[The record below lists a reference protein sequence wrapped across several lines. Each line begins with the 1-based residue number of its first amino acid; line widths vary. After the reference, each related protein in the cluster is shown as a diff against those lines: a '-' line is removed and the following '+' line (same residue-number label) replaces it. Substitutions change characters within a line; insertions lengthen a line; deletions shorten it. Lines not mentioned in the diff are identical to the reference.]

1 MPIFVSLGM
10 PELRGFVAD
19 SSFRLGQVRA
29 MVSDLTAEQLAQRA
43 LDVNIVTED
52 EMRGV
57 WAEAGT
63 NNVDYD
69 QFKQVLVRRGLLT
82 NFQLERLEQGY
93 RTGFVYG
100 DYKVLYLVGAGTF
113 ARVYRAAHRETN
125 ELFALK
131 VLRKSKSE
139 EPAEADLFRRE
150 GELGMELKHPNIV
163 AIHEVVCKGKMNYIV
178 MDFVEGHNLRDFF
191 RVRGKFEPLEAARI
205 TEGMV
210 AGLAYAFQ
218 KGITHR
224 DLKMSNVIVS
234 SDGVAKL
241 VDFGLAGL
249 GGGEE
254 GEGVNPRTIDYAGL
268 ERATNVRKDDM
279 RSDIFFAGCI
289 FYQLM
294 SGEAPMSENR
304 DRTKRL
310 DKSRFQNIKQ
320 ITAIDP
326 KLPLPLVRV
335 VNKAMEL
342 DPERRYQTP
351 GEMLADLKLAAK
363 RVKENKDLPAQAA
376 DSGPMEGHDASGEPR
391 KLMVV
396 ESDTKM
402 QNLLRDL
409 FKKQGYRVLLTSDP
423 DRLFQRFYEN
433 SKTADAVLL
442 SSGHIGSSALEAF
455 NRFGEEASTKNTPVV
470 LLLGDQQKSWQK
482 QAKPDSKRV
491 VLQMPVKS
499 KELRQA
505 ILQILPSE

>member
-1 MPIFVSLGM
+1 
-10 PELRGFVAD
+10 
-19 SSFRLGQVRA
+19 
-29 MVSDLTAEQLAQRA
+29 MVTDLTAEQLAQRA
-43 LDVNIVTED
+43 LDVNIVSED
-52 EMRGV
+52 EIRGA
-57 WAEAGT
+57 WAEVGT
-63 NNVDYD
+63 HNADYEE
-69 QFKQVLVRRGLLT
+69 FKQILVRRGLLT

-131 VLRKSKSE
+131 VLRKSKSDD
-139 EPAEADLFRRE
+139 PSEADLFRRE
-150 GELGMELKHPNIV
+150 GELGMQLKHPNIV
-163 AIHEVVCKGKMNYIV
+163 AIHEVYSKGKTHYLV

-191 RVRGKFEPLEAARI
+191 KVRGKFEPLEAARI

-210 AGLAYAFQ
+210 SGLSYAFQ

-249 GGGEE
+249 GGTVEE
-254 GEGVNPRTIDYAGL
+254 GGEGVNPRTIDYAGL

-294 SGEAPMSENR
+294 SGHTPMSENR

-310 DKSRFQNIKQ
+310 DKSRFQNIRP
-320 ITAIDP
+320 ISEVDP
-326 KLPLPLVRV
+326 KLPLALVRV
-335 VNKAMEL
+335 VNKAMEM
-342 DPERRYQTP
+342 DPDRRYQTP
-351 GEMLADLKLAAK
+351 AEMLADLKLAAK
-363 RVKENKDLPAQAA
+363 RVRENRDLPVQAA
-376 DSGPMEGHDASGEPR
+376 ESGPLEGHDANGEPR

-402 QNLLRDL
+402 QNVLRDL
-409 FKKQGYRVLLTSDP
+409 FKKYGYRVLLTSDP

-433 SKTADAVLL
+433 SKTADAVVL
-442 SSGHIGSSALEAF
+442 SSGHIGSSAVEAF
-455 NRFGEEASTKNTPVV
+455 NRFGEESSTKSTPVV
-470 LLLGDQQKSWQK
+470 LLLGDQQAAWQK
-482 QAKPDSKRV
+482 NAKPDEHRI

-505 ILQILPSE
+505 ILKILPSD

>member
-1 MPIFVSLGM
+1 
-10 PELRGFVAD
+10 
-19 SSFRLGQVRA
+19 
-29 MVSDLTAEQLAQRA
+29 MVTDLTAEQLAQRA
-43 LDVNIVTED
+43 LDVNIVSED
-52 EMRGV
+52 EIRGA
-57 WAEAGT
+57 WAEVGT
-63 NNVDYD
+63 HNVDYEE
-69 QFKQVLVRRGLLT
+69 FKQILVRRGLLT

-113 ARVYRAAHRETN
+113 ARVYRAAHRMTN

-139 EPAEADLFRRE
+139 DPSEADLFRRE
-150 GELGMELKHPNIV
+150 GELGMQLKHPNIV
-163 AIHEVVCKGKMNYIV
+163 AIHEVYSKGKTHYLV

-191 RVRGKFEPLEAARI
+191 KVRGKFEPLEAARI

-210 AGLAYAFQ
+210 SGLSYAFQ

-249 GGGEE
+249 GGTVEE
-254 GEGVNPRTIDYAGL
+254 GGEGVNPRTIDYAGL
-268 ERATNVRKDDM
+268 ERATNVRKDDV
-279 RSDIFFAGCI
+279 RSDVFFAGCI

-294 SGEAPMSENR
+294 SGHAPMSENR

-310 DKSRFQNIKQ
+310 DKSRFQNIRP
-320 ITAIDP
+320 ITEVDP
-326 KLPLPLVRV
+326 KLPLALVRV
-335 VNKAMEL
+335 VNKAMEM
-342 DPERRYQTP
+342 DPDRRYQTP
-351 GEMLADLKLAAK
+351 AEMLADLKLAAK
-363 RVKENKDLPAQAA
+363 RVKENRDLPVQVSE
-376 DSGPMEGHDASGEPR
+376 SGPLEGHDANGEPR

-402 QNLLRDL
+402 QNVLRDL
-409 FKKQGYRVLLTSDP
+409 FKKYGYRVLLTSDP

-442 SSGHIGSSALEAF
+442 SSGHIGSSAVEAF
-455 NRFGEEASTKNTPVV
+455 NRFGEEPSTKSTPVV
-470 LLLGDQQKSWQK
+470 LLLGDQQGAWQK
-482 QAKPDSKRV
+482 NAKPDQHRI

-505 ILQILPSE
+505 ILKILPSG

>member
-1 MPIFVSLGM
+1 
-10 PELRGFVAD
+10 
-19 SSFRLGQVRA
+19 
-29 MVSDLTAEQLAQRA
+29 MVTDQTAEKLAQRA
-43 LDVNIVTED
+43 LDVNIVTQEQL
-52 EMRGV
+52 RGV
-57 WAEAGT
+57 WNVFGT
-63 NNVDYD
+63 QDVDYE
-69 QFKQVLVRRGLLT
+69 QFKQLLVRQGLLT

-113 ARVYRAAHRETN
+113 ARVYRAAHRLTN

-131 VLRKSKSE
+131 VLRKSKSDV
-139 EPAEADLFRRE
+139 PAEADLFRRE
-150 GELGMELKHPNIV
+150 GELGMQLKHPNIV
-163 AIHEVVCKGKMNYIV
+163 AIHEVYSKGKVHFIV

-205 TEGMV
+205 MEGMV
-210 AGLAYAFQ
+210 AGLSYAFQ
-218 KGITHR
+218 RGITHR

-254 GEGVNPRTIDYAGL
+254 NSDGANPRTIDYAGL

-294 SGEAPMSENR
+294 SGQAPMSENR

-310 DKSRFQNIKQ
+310 DKSRFLNIRP
-320 ITAIDP
+320 ISEIDAN
-326 KLPLPLVRV
+326 LPLALVRV

-351 GEMLADLKLAAK
+351 GEMLADLKLASK
-363 RVKENKDLPAQAA
+363 RVRENRDLPVAA
-376 DSGPMEGHDASGEPR
+376 LEVGPQEGHDANGQPR
-391 KLMVV
+391 KLMIV
-396 ESDTKM
+396 ESDMKM
-402 QNLLRDL
+402 QNVFREL
-409 FKKQGYRVLLTSDP
+409 FKKQGYRVLVTSDP
-423 DRLFQRFYEN
+423 ERLFQRFYEDCN
-433 SKTADAVLL
+433 MADIVLM
-442 SSGHIGSSALEAF
+442 STGHIGASAVEAF
-455 NRFGEEASTKNTPVV
+455 NRFGEESSTKNTPVV
-470 LLLGDQQKSWQK
+470 LLLGDK
-482 QAKPDSKRV
+482 QNSLKKKAHPDEHRV

-505 ILQILPSE
+505 ILQLLPAAEA

>member
-1 MPIFVSLGM
+1 
-10 PELRGFVAD
+10 
-19 SSFRLGQVRA
+19 
-29 MVSDLTAEQLAQRA
+29 MVTDLTAEQLAQRA
-43 LDVNIVTED
+43 LDVNIVSED
-52 EMRGV
+52 EMRGA
-57 WAEAGT
+57 WGEAGT
-63 NNVDYD
+63 QNVDYE
-69 QFKQVLVRRGLLT
+69 QFKQILVRRGLLT
-82 NFQLERLEQGY
+82 NFQLERIEQGY

-113 ARVYRAAHRETN
+113 ARVYRAAHRQTN

-139 EPAEADLFRRE
+139 DPTEADLFRRE
-150 GELGMELKHPNIV
+150 GELGMQLKHPNIV
-163 AIHEVVCKGKMNYIV
+163 AIHEVYSKGKMHYIV

-191 RVRGKFEPLEAARI
+191 KVRGKFEPLEAARI

-210 AGLAYAFQ
+210 AGLSYAFQ

-249 GGGEE
+249 GGEE
-254 GEGVNPRTIDYAGL
+254 GGDAMNPRTIDYAGL

-279 RSDIFFAGCI
+279 RSDIFFAGSI

-294 SGEAPMSENR
+294 SGHAPMSENR

-310 DKSRFQNIKQ
+310 DKSRFQNIKP
-320 ITAIDP
+320 ISEVDP
-326 KLPLPLVRV
+326 KLPPALVRV

-351 GEMLADLKLAAK
+351 AEMLADLKLASK
-363 RVKENKDLPAQAA
+363 RVKENRDLPTQSA
-376 DSGPMEGHDASGEPR
+376 DLGPLEGHDANGEPR

-409 FKKQGYRVLLTSDP
+409 FKKYGYRVLLTSDP

-433 SKTADAVLL
+433 SKTADVVLL
-442 SSGHIGSSALEAF
+442 SSGHIGSSAVEAF
-455 NRFGEEASTKNTPVV
+455 NRFGEEASTKSTPVV
-470 LLLGDQQKSWQK
+470 LLLGDQQTSWK
-482 QAKPDSKRV
+482 NHAKPDQQRV
-491 VLQMPVKS
+491 VLQMPVKL

-505 ILQILPSE
+505 ILQILPSAS

>member
-1 MPIFVSLGM
+1 
-10 PELRGFVAD
+10 
-19 SSFRLGQVRA
+19 
-29 MVSDLTAEQLAQRA
+29 MVTDLTAEQLAQRA
-43 LDVNIVTED
+43 LDVNIVSED

-57 WAEAGT
+57 WGEVGAH
-63 NNVDYD
+63 NVDYD
-69 QFKQVLVRRGLLT
+69 QFKQILMRRGLLT

-113 ARVYRAAHRETN
+113 ARVYRAAHRLTN

-139 EPAEADLFRRE
+139 DPSEADLFRRE
-150 GELGMELKHPNIV
+150 GELGMQLKHPNIV
-163 AIHEVVCKGKMNYIV
+163 AIHEVYCKGKMNYIV

-191 RVRGKFEPLEAARI
+191 KVRGKFEPLEAARI

-249 GGGEE
+249 GGTVEE
-254 GEGVNPRTIDYAGL
+254 GGEGVNPRTIDYAGL

-294 SGEAPMSENR
+294 SGQAPMSENR

-310 DKSRFQNIKQ
+310 DKSRFQNIRS
-320 ITAIDP
+320 ITDVDP

-342 DPERRYQTP
+342 DPDRRYQSP
-351 GEMLADLKLAAK
+351 AEMLADLKLAAK
-363 RVKENKDLPAQAA
+363 RVKENRDLPAQVT
-376 DSGPMEGHDASGEPR
+376 DTGPLEGHDANGEPR

-409 FKKQGYRVLLTSDP
+409 FKKYGYRVLLTSDP

-442 SSGHIGSSALEAF
+442 SSGHIGASAVEAF
-455 NRFGEEASTKNTPVV
+455 NRFGEEPSTKATPVV
-470 LLLGDQQKSWQK
+470 LLLGDQQAALQK
-482 QAKPDSKRV
+482 QARPDQHRV

-499 KELRQA
+499 KELRAA
-505 ILQILPSE
+505 ILQILPSA

>member
-1 MPIFVSLGM
+1 
-10 PELRGFVAD
+10 
-19 SSFRLGQVRA
+19 
-29 MVSDLTAEQLAQRA
+29 MVTDQTAESLAQRA
-43 LDVNIVTED
+43 LDVNIVTQEQL
-52 EMRGV
+52 RGV
-57 WAEAGT
+57 WNAFGT
-63 NNVDYD
+63 QEVDYE
-69 QFKQVLVRRGLLT
+69 QFKQLLVRQGLLT

-113 ARVYRAAHRETN
+113 ARVYRAAHRISN

-131 VLRKSKSE
+131 VLRKSKSDI
-139 EPAEADLFRRE
+139 PSEADLFRRE
-150 GELGMELKHPNIV
+150 GELGMKLKHPNIV
-163 AIHEVVCKGKMNYIV
+163 AIHEVYSKGKIHYIV

-205 TEGMV
+205 VEGMV
-210 AGLAYAFQ
+210 AGLSYAFQ
-218 KGITHR
+218 RGITHR

-249 GGGEE
+249 GGDEAGD
-254 GEGVNPRTIDYAGL
+254 GVNPRTIDYAGL

-294 SGEAPMSENR
+294 SGKAPMSENR

-310 DKSRFQNIKQ
+310 DKSRFLTIKP
-320 ITAIDP
+320 ISDIDP
-326 KLPLPLVRV
+326 NLPLALVRV

-342 DPERRYQTP
+342 VPERRYQTP
-351 GEMLADLKLAAK
+351 GEMLADIKLASK
-363 RVKENKDLPAQAA
+363 RVRENKDLPAEAV
-376 DSGPMEGHDASGEPR
+376 DVGPQEGHDAEGQPR
-391 KLMVV
+391 KLMIV

-402 QNLLRDL
+402 QNVFREL
-409 FKKQGYRVLLTSDP
+409 FKKQGYRVLVTSDP
-423 DRLFQRFYEN
+423 DRLFQRFYEDSN
-433 SKTADAVLL
+433 MADIVLL
-442 SSGHIGSSALEAF
+442 STGHIGASAVEAF
-455 NRFGEEASTKNTPVV
+455 NRFGEESSTKNTPVV
-470 LLLGDQQKSWQK
+470 LLLAEK
-482 QAKPDSKRV
+482 QNALKKRAQPDERRI

-505 ILQILPSE
+505 ILKLLPTVEG

>member
-1 MPIFVSLGM
+1 
-10 PELRGFVAD
+10 
-19 SSFRLGQVRA
+19 
-29 MVSDLTAEQLAQRA
+29 MVTDLTAEQLAQRA
-43 LDVNIVTED
+43 LDVNIVTEE

-57 WAEAGT
+57 WGEVGT
-63 NNVDYD
+63 HNTDYN
-69 QFKQVLVRRGLLT
+69 QFKQILVRRGLLT

-100 DYKVLYLVGAGTF
+100 DYKILYLVGAGTF
-113 ARVYRAAHRETN
+113 ARVYRAAHRFTN
-125 ELFALK
+125 ELVALK
-131 VLRKSKSE
+131 VLRKSKSDD
-139 EPAEADLFRRE
+139 PSEADLFRRE
-150 GELGMELKHPNIV
+150 GELGLQLKHPNIV
-163 AIHEVVCKGKMNYIV
+163 GLHEVCSKGKVHYIV

-191 RVRGKFEPLEAARI
+191 KVRGKFEPLEAARI
-205 TEGMV
+205 TEGIV

-241 VDFGLAGL
+241 VDFGLAGA
-249 GGGEE
+249 GGEE

-294 SGEAPMSENR
+294 CGQAPMSENR

-310 DKSRFQNIKQ
+310 DKSRFQHIKP
-320 ITAIDP
+320 ISEIDP
-326 KLPLPLVRV
+326 HLPLALVRV

-351 GEMLADLKLAAK
+351 AEMLADLKLAAK
-363 RVKENKDLPAQAA
+363 RVKENRDLPTQAA
-376 DSGPMEGHDASGEPR
+376 DTGPLEGHDANGEPR

-409 FKKQGYRVLLTSDP
+409 FKKYGYRVLLTSDP

-442 SSGHIGSSALEAF
+442 SSGHIGSSAVEAF
-455 NRFGEEASTKNTPVV
+455 NRFGEEPSTKSTPVV
-470 LLLGDQQKSWQK
+470 LLLGDQQAAWKDR
-482 QAKPDSKRV
+482 AKPDQHRV

-505 ILQILPSE
+505 ILQIMPATS